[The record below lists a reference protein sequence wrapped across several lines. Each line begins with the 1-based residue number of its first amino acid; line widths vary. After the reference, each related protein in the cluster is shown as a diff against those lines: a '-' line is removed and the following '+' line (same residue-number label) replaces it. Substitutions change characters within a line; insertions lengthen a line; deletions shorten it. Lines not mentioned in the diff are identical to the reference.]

1 MAIINTTLLIFVFL
15 ALVSAKYRVAQNY
28 STPNVIEKML
38 VLSDSTLAV
47 GYSNAIQIIDATDYK
62 K

>member
-1 MAIINTTLLIFVFL
+1 
-15 ALVSAKYRVAQNY
+15 
-28 STPNVIEKML
+28 ML

-62 K
+62 KWSKRFEP